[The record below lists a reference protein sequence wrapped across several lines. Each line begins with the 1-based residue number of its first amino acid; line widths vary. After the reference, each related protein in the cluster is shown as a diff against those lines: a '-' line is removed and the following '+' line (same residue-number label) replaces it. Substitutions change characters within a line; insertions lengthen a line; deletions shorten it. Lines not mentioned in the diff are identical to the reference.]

1 MYQKVKEMVDVIY
14 PQLVS
19 IRRDLHQH
27 PELGLEEYRTS
38 TLILDCLKQW
48 NINVTQLI
56 GETAIV
62 GLIEGKAGDKTI
74 GLRADMDALPIEEKT
89 GAPYASLIPGKMHAC
104 GHDVHTTILLGAA
117 YVLSKLKN
125 EYRGNVKLFFQPAEE
140 TVGGAKMMIEA
151 GCMHHPK
158 VDHVLG
164 LHVRP
169 TLEVGEIGIHYG
181 KCHAASDTI
190 TITIHGKQAHGAYP
204 QDGIDAIL
212 IASHVIVALQSLISR
227 NLSPFESAVLSLGMI
242 EGGTAGNIVCNKVTI
257 RGTLRTLDQ
266 KTRLFM
272 KQRIVE
278 VAENT
283 AKAFLGSANVD
294 IEEGYAP
301 LINAHA
307 ITDVVCHTAEKLV
320 GEDNVIIMDHP
331 SLGVED
337 FAYFAEAVPSCF
349 YSLGTS
355 NKAKGIQSTLHENT
369 FDIDEEAIKVGV
381 CLQVLS
387 TLNLLKS

>member
-272 KQRIVE
+272 KKRIVE
-278 VAENT
+278 VTENT

>member
-38 TLILDCLKQW
+38 ALILDYLKQW

-117 YVLSKLKN
+117 YVLSQLRN
-125 EYRGNVKLFFQPAEE
+125 EYRGNIKLFFQPAEE

-151 GCMHHPK
+151 GCMQHPK

-266 KTRLFM
+266 TTRLFM

-283 AKAFLGSANVD
+283 AKAFLGSASVD

-307 ITDVVCHTAEKLV
+307 ITDIVFHTAEKLV

-369 FDIDEEAIKVGV
+369 FDVDEEAIKVGV